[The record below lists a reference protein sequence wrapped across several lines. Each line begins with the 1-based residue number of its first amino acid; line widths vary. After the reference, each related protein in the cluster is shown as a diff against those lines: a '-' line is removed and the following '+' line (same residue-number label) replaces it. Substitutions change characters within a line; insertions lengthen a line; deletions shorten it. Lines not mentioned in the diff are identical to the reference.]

1 MNPRRQWQGMMTILR
16 FNWPQYLCAA
26 LVCIAALAGVIFA
39 GSSIFKIACGIAA
52 AGAAYFGIV
61 SLVVSH
67 LIYDRSDLY
76 RWRWLDSILQGVTPS
91 SVIFCHTGFD
101 ETSSTLKKR
110 LQPEAWTLL
119 DHYDPLL
126 MTEPS
131 IRLARSLHPPPP
143 ETIGASFDQWP
154 VESGSADLVLALLAV
169 HEFREAIQRI
179 AWFTEARRSLKPGGR
194 IIIVEHLRNAANF
207 IAFGPG
213 FLHFHS
219 RSDWHRC
226 WEAAGL
232 HAVDEFSI
240 TPWVAGFALVPSC

>member
-1 MNPRRQWQGMMTILR
+1 MTILR
-16 FNWPQYLCAA
+16 FNWPQYLWAA
-26 LVCIAALAGVIFA
+26 LVCIAALAGAIFV
-39 GSSIFKIACGIAA
+39 SSMVFKIACGIAA
-52 AGAAYFGIV
+52 AGTAYFGVV

-76 RWRWLDSILQGVTPS
+76 RWRWLDRILQGVTPS

-101 ETSSTLKKR
+101 ETSLILKKR
-110 LQPEAWTLL
+110 LQPETWTLL

-131 IRLARSLHPPPP
+131 IRLARSLNPPPP
-143 ETIGASFDQWP
+143 ATIGTPFDRWP

-169 HEFREAIQRI
+169 HEFREAAQRI

-194 IIIVEHLRNAANF
+194 IIIVEHLRNAANL

-213 FLHFHS
+213 FVHFHS

-232 HAVDEFSI
+232 HAVDDFSI